1 MREFEIREKEYEDAI
16 AHRYNRD
23 YHRYPLMQNQDED
36 FANFVAQHYHPD
48 DRVLDLGCGS
58 ASLWHLWEEKLK
70 DAGSL
75 IGVDLSEK
83 MIDECKRSFPR
94 GDFRIGSVF
103 EIPVETGGIDLII
116 ASSVLH
122 HIPDEHLPEAFKE
135 MDRVLDEHGT
145 IVGREPVSTGRLGD
159 TPGWFSGALM
169 SFRHMVYRLTH
180 TREYPEPEI
189 GDHHHA
195 YDPKEFIKI
204 LKTFFSPKGFAFRHP
219 VSSYVLRCNH
229 PLVSKIVILLDGWIK
244 HSGGHEFYYKAV
256 KNYYDATDVAYCIKQ
271 ELKNNRDL
279 CSKKEFLALLQ
290 KAAEIIEKEI
300 GK

>member
-1 MREFEIREKEYEDAI
+1 MREFEKKEAKYEDAV

-23 YHRYPLMQNQDED
+23 YHGYPLMQAHDEN
-36 FANFVAQHYHPD
+36 FACFVAENYHPG

-58 ASLWHLWEEKLK
+58 ASLWHLWEENLEEP
-70 DAGSL
+70 GSL

-83 MIDECKRSFPR
+83 MIEECKRLFPR
-94 GDFRIGSVF
+94 GDFRVGSVF
-103 EIPVETGGIDLII
+103 EIPVEAGGIDLII

-122 HIPDEHLPEAFKE
+122 HIPDEHLPDAFKE
-135 MDRVLDEHGT
+135 MNRVLDEHGT

-180 TREYPEPEI
+180 TREYPEPGI
-189 GDHHHA
+189 GNHHHA

-229 PLVSKIVILLDGWIK
+229 PLVSKSVTLLDGWIK
-244 HSGGHEFYYKAV
+244 HSGGHEFYYRAV
-256 KNYYDATDVAYCIKQ
+256 KNYCDASNVAYCIKQ